1 MPYEQLTINGF
12 FADPTPKADAPA
24 KQTDPP
30 PAPEDRP
37 LAKEKRTAE
46 KSRSREHER

>member
-12 FADPTPKADAPA
+12 FTDPTPKADAPA
-24 KQTDPP
+24 KQTAPP
-30 PAPEDRP
+30 PAQKDRP
-37 LAKEKRTAE
+37 LDKEKRRAE

>member
-12 FADPTPKADAPA
+12 FTDPTPKAETPT
-24 KQTDPP
+24 QHSDPP
-30 PAPEDRP
+30 PVTEDRP
-37 LAKEKRTAE
+37 LDKEKRTAE